1 MSVCP
6 ICAMYS
12 MYVYILYIHNIYIH
26 MYVCTYIWVIYG
38 VNVGKYSMEHLGRLN
53 AKFLRFIGVSLMF
66 MHVSPI

>member
-1 MSVCP
+1 
-6 ICAMYS
+6 
-12 MYVYILYIHNIYIH
+12 